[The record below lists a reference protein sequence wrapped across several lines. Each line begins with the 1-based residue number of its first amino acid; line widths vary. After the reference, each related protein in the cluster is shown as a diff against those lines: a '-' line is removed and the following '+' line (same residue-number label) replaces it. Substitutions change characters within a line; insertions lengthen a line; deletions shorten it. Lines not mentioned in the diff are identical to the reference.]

1 MDSSVYSVLKNVLP
15 EGELDP
21 REFDQGEDENKQ
33 KEMSRLKDDLID
45 LAQLQGWFSKMLVVS
60 NGHEMS
66 MKDIWRNF
74 CYDSNVY
81 CSLALFGNLVYRHVF
96 NQSPYWSQVTRVGE
110 TNNKKYNLEWSL
122 NKTTVSNEKL
132 DEFFGLITAEKEK
145 RQKRH
150 KEGEAILKK
159 TKNSPKLQ
167 PEMLISWWENTLEP
181 SPASEYMKMREIWA
195 RFTKETGIQISLALF
210 GELSVRYVLRSNP
223 RFVGV
228 ARTRGIHDKKYSLRW
243 KTAHKTDINWGFLN
257 SVPNPSDQFFASYED
272 SDSVV
277 SDDYFTYGKTSKK
290 EIVVV

>member
-1 MDSSVYSVLKNVLP
+1 
-15 EGELDP
+15 
-21 REFDQGEDENKQ
+21 
-33 KEMSRLKDDLID
+33 
-45 LAQLQGWFSKMLVVS
+45 
-60 NGHEMS
+60 
-66 MKDIWRNF
+66 
-74 CYDSNVY
+74 
-81 CSLALFGNLVYRHVF
+81 
-96 NQSPYWSQVTRVGE
+96 
-110 TNNKKYNLEWSL
+110 
-122 NKTTVSNEKL
+122 
-132 DEFFGLITAEKEK
+132 
-145 RQKRH
+145 
-150 KEGEAILKK
+150 
-159 TKNSPKLQ
+159 
-167 PEMLISWWENTLEP
+167 MLISWWENTLEP